1 MEVAEL
7 HCALPGWL
15 SIVDSVVVSV
25 HARPVGQL
33 PALDQLSPAEHAWLR
48 NSYRRPAGDDGF
60 ESRLR
65 VWDRLL
71 ATRWALRTLHWLWSK
86 HHGPD
91 RERLTQPVTDAATL
105 RALLIRFIER
115 AERVATGAAPGLGYG

>member
-1 MEVAEL
+1 MTG
-7 HCALPGWL
+7 CAT
-15 SIVDSVVVSV
+15 
-25 HARPVGQL
+25 AT
-33 PALDQLSPAEHAWLR
+33 
-48 NSYRRPAGDDGF
+48 AGPREDDGF

-71 ATRWALRTLHWLWSK
+71 AARWALRTLHWLWSK